1 MTPTDLTGNGE
12 APFGIYVHWPFCL
25 AKCPYCDFN
34 SHVRHRPV
42 DAAAFGAGLA
52 RELDFFRDLAPG
64 RTVSSVFFGGGTP
77 SLMPPAE
84 VARVINRIAANW
96 RVAGDVEITIEANPT
111 SAEAGNFSGYRSA
124 GVNRA
129 SVGIQALD
137 DQSLMTL
144 GRRHSADEA
153 LKAWRMAARIFPRA
167 SFDLIYAR
175 PGQTLQSW
183 RAELIRALS
192 EGPGHMSLYQL
203 TIEEGTPYAALHA
216 AGSLITPDED
226 LATDLFDLTNEVT
239 AAAGLAA
246 YEVSNYARP
255 GEQSR
260 HNLLYWRY
268 GDYAGVG
275 PGAHAR
281 LGEGPGRRALANE
294 KHPETWLHLVQQKG
308 TGATA
313 DERLSGPE
321 QASEMLLMGLRLSE
335 GIDPARY
342 ARLAGKAL
350 DASRL
355 DQLIDEGHLARG
367 PGGRI
372 AATPHGRRVLNAVIA
387 SLQT

>member
-1 MTPTDLTGNGE
+1 MIATDMTGKDE

-42 DAAAFGAGLA
+42 DATAFGAGLA

-77 SLMPPAE
+77 SLMPPGE
-84 VARVINRIAANW
+84 VARVIDRIAANW
-96 RVAGDVEITIEANPT
+96 RVASDVEITIEANPT

-137 DQSLMTL
+137 DQSLVTL
-144 GRRHSADEA
+144 GRRHSAEEA
-153 LKAWRMAARIFPRA
+153 LQAWRMAARIFPRA

-175 PGQTLQSW
+175 PGQTLQGW
-183 RAELIRALS
+183 RAELTRALS

-216 AGSLITPDED
+216 AGALVTPDED
-226 LATDLFDLTNEVT
+226 LAADLFDLTNEVT
-239 AAAGLAA
+239 AAAGLTA

-255 GEQSR
+255 GERSR

-268 GDYAGVG
+268 GEYVGVG

-281 LGEGPGRRALANE
+281 LGEGAARRALANE
-294 KHPETWLHLVQQKG
+294 KHPETWLHLVQEKG
-308 TGATA
+308 SGASG

-335 GIDPARY
+335 GIDAERY
-342 ARLAGKAL
+342 ARLAGKPL

-355 DQLIDEGHLARG
+355 DQLIAEGHLARSAD
-367 PGGRI
+367 GRI

-387 SLQT
+387 SLES

>member
-1 MTPTDLTGNGE
+1 MIPTDAIANDE

-42 DAAAFGAGLA
+42 DAAQFGAGLA

-84 VARVINRIAANW
+84 VARVIDRIAANW
-96 RVAGDVEITIEANPT
+96 RVASNVEITIEANPT

-137 DQSLMTL
+137 DQSLMAL
-144 GRRHSADEA
+144 GRRHTADEA
-153 LKAWRMAARIFPRA
+153 LAAWRMAARIFPRA

-175 PGQTLQSW
+175 PGQTLASW
-183 RAELIRALS
+183 RAELNRALG

-203 TIEEGTPYAALHA
+203 TIEAGTPFAALHA
-216 AGSLITPDED
+216 AGSLVIPDED
-226 LATDLFDLTNEVT
+226 VAADLFDLTNDLT
-239 AAAGLAA
+239 AAAGLMA
-246 YEVSNYARP
+246 YEVSNYARR
-255 GEQSR
+255 GDESR

-281 LGEGPGRRALANE
+281 LGDGPARRALVNE
-294 KHPETWLHLVQQKG
+294 KHPETWLHLVQERRM
-308 TGATA
+308 AA
-313 DERLSGPE
+313 IEDEPLSGPE

-335 GIDPARY
+335 GIDPLRY
-342 ARLAGKAL
+342 ARLAGRPL

-355 DQLIDEGHLARG
+355 EQLIDAGHLVRD
-367 PGGRI
+367 PSGRI

-387 SLQT
+387 SLES